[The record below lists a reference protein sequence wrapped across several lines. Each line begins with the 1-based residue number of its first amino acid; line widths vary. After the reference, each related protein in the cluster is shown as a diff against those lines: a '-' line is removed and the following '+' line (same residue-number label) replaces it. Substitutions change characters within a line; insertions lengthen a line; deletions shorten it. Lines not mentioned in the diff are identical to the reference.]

1 MNATP
6 YPACELAAYLLGK
19 VRHPAGETINTLKL
33 NALLYYA
40 EAWSLA
46 MFEREIT
53 PDELQAWDS
62 GPMYPA
68 LWNLLGH
75 RGWNDLA
82 ADDLA
87 PPPEFDEETQGLLDD
102 VWQAYGDFSLPEL
115 EKMIKADAPWKEA
128 RRGLQAWDITKR
140 PMSKPR
146 MAEFYQATLD
156 APGQPGLATQRPER
170 NAILGPSF

>member
-46 MFEREIT
+46 MFDRELT
-53 PDELQAWDS
+53 QDELQAWDT

-68 LWNLLGH
+68 IWSRLGH
-75 RGWNDLA
+75 RGWNNLAVEDLE
-82 ADDLA
+82 
-87 PPPEFDEETQGLLDD
+87 PPPAFDEETQGLLDD

-115 EKMIKADAPWKEA
+115 ERMIKADAPWKEA
-128 RRGLQAWDITKR
+128 RRGLQSWDITKR
-140 PMSKPR
+140 PISKPG
-146 MAEFYQATLD
+146 MASFYKTTRD
-156 APGQPGLATQRPER
+156 APAQVAIPASRPER
-170 NAILGPSF
+170 GTTMGYSI